1 MKEKIKVKGQL
12 RAYMQWPLYLSAM
25 LIIMNAIIGAVS
37 VTAGIIMAV
46 FTLLYIGIALWI
58 YTYRK
63 KRLLNGLVEFSAEY
77 SWMQKQLLTDLELP
91 YGIADESGR
100 VLWGEYCF
108 GRSAGRGKTI

>member
-46 FTLLYIGIALWI
+46 FTLLYLSLIHI
-58 YTYRK
+58 YR
-63 KRLLNGLVEFSAEY
+63 
-77 SWMQKQLLTDLELP
+77 
-91 YGIADESGR
+91 YGYCCLFQ
-100 VLWGEYCF
+100 VLSRRWL
-108 GRSAGRGKTI
+108 

>member
-58 YTYRK
+58 DQPAFP
-63 KRLLNGLVEFSAEY
+63 L
-77 SWMQKQLLTDLELP
+77 
-91 YGIADESGR
+91 
-100 VLWGEYCF
+100 
-108 GRSAGRGKTI
+108 

>member
-12 RAYMQWPLYLSAM
+12 RDYMQWPLYLSAM

-58 YTYRK
+58 YT
-63 KRLLNGLVEFSAEY
+63 
-77 SWMQKQLLTDLELP
+77 
-91 YGIADESGR
+91 
-100 VLWGEYCF
+100 
-108 GRSAGRGKTI
+108 